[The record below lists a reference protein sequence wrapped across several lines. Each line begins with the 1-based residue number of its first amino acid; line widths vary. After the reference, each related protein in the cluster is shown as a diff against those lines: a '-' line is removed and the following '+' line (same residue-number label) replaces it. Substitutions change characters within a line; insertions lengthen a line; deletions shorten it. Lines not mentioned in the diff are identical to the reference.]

1 MEMAAETACRRY
13 SIKKD
18 VSIQSFINIGKTEKP
33 VIISGDCVLFCV
45 CVVIIPRCE
54 AGDNLANR
62 DAKKFMALI
71 PTSVII

>member
-1 MEMAAETACRRY
+1 MAAETACRGY
-13 SIKKD
+13 SIKIETTFFSKRH
-18 VSIQSFINIGKTEKP
+18 KRKEAKKP

-71 PTSVII
+71 PTSVIL